1 MGRADVLKARY
12 EQQSRKMGGAPGGT
26 GGSPGRYRGPRSS
39 SRSKWP
45 VAVVLLLLVAGGW
58 FVFMRGGN
66 APDLQPSDPAYDLM
80 GTGTGFFI
88 SEDGWFITA
97 AHVVAGASEV
107 RLLVR
112 SDDFPASIVRIDHA
126 NDVAL
131 LKAEGRFAAL
141 PMAAGQD
148 LRLGDAVFTI
158 GFPMPG
164 LQGQSPKLTRG
175 DISSMAGMQDDPRHF
190 QISIP
195 VQPGNSGGPL
205 CAPDG
210 SVQGVIVARINDQFV
225 MQSSGVVPQNV
236 NYALKS
242 AYLLPLL
249 SPQPGAAALQVSP
262 RPQTT
267 TPAEAVEAA
276 VAIVAS
282 FGEQRQTN

>member
-26 GGSPGRYRGPRSS
+26 GGSPGRYRASRRS

-58 FVFMRGGN
+58 FGLSRGCGSGN
-66 APDLQPSDPAYDLM
+66 LMQSSSAYDLM

-97 AHVVAGASEV
+97 AHVVAGSREIQLIIRGDAV
-107 RLLVR
+107 PARL
-112 SDDFPASIVRIDHA
+112 VRIDHA

-131 LKAEGRFAAL
+131 LKADGQFAAL
-141 PMAAGQD
+141 PIAVQTD
-148 LRLGDAVFTI
+148 LRLGDSVFTI

-164 LQGQSPKLTRG
+164 IQGQSPKLTRG
-175 DISSMAGMQDDPRHF
+175 DISSMAGLQDDPRHF
-190 QISIP
+190 QISAP

-205 CAPDG
+205 CSADG
-210 SVQGVIVARINDQFV
+210 TVQGVIVARINDQFV

-236 NYALKS
+236 NYALKM

-249 SPQPGAAALQVSP
+249 APEPGVSALRVSP
-262 RPQTT
+262 RVGST

-282 FGEQRQTN
+282 FGG